1 MAFGKI
7 GEASGRRMMPFSIE
21 VHHAMMDGITVGR
34 YLDRLQEMLSKPAD
48 YMRTSTTAGSS
59 SIG

>member
-7 GEASGRRMMPFSIE
+7 GEANARRMMAFSVE

-34 YLDRLQEMLSKPAD
+34 YLDRLQEMLLQPAD
-48 YMRTSTTAGSS
+48 FMSS
-59 SIG
+59 VRAEKSAS

>member
-7 GEASGRRMMPFSIE
+7 GEVNRRRMMPFSIE

-48 YMRTSTTAGSS
+48 YMLTARAAKP
-59 SIG
+59 

>member
-7 GEASGRRMMPFSIE
+7 GEVNGRRMMPFSIE

-34 YLDRLQEMLSKPAD
+34 YLDRLQEALLKPAD
-48 YMRTSTTAGSS
+48 YMSTARAAKP
-59 SIG
+59 